1 MTSIR
6 VQGIIFSVLAFAT
19 AFCSMLFA
27 RLDAQA
33 ELIVIAV
40 LIVALGVPHGALD
53 TIFARNLYNTRSIGQ
68 WLVFALAYLCLA
80 LTVVGIWLL
89 SPFVFLSGFL
99 IISLAHFSG
108 DLRDGTPLFVQIAY
122 GGAILVLPILLHSS
136 EVTQLFMLLGGS
148 TAANQVV
155 KVLQFLSWP
164 WLLVCIFAVAVET
177 VKDRYAALELAA
189 VVVLGV
195 VSPPLIAFTVFFC
208 AMHSARHVMRTLK
221 FAGTT
226 STLFLA
232 LAATLP
238 MIAVLILSLVAWRY
252 LPQSAL
258 DSRILQF
265 VFVGLAA
272 LTVPHMALVE
282 RARLSGWLKAEAHG

>member
-6 VQGIIFSVLAFAT
+6 LQGIIFSVLAFAT

-136 EVTQLFMLLGGS
+136 EVTQLFTLLGGS

-282 RARLSGWLKAEAHG
+282 QARLSGWLKAEAHG